1 MSSFTGE
8 FAGLATAICWTAT
21 AMSFQVASRRIGSV
35 SVNLIRLVLAFVFY
49 VAYTKIFL
57 NQWLPFDAPLKSWI
71 YLSIS
76 GVIGFVLG
84 DFFLFKSYEYISSK
98 ISMLVMTLAPPVA
111 ALLGWILLG
120 ETFTLLNILGMSL
133 VLGGV
138 SIVVMKKEKNISGK
152 KKYKYPT
159 KGILFALLGAIG
171 QGVGAVFSK
180 IGMGEYDPFASSQIR
195 VITGIIGFSIMIT
208 VMKRWKMV
216 GTGIKD
222 KTASKALV
230 VGSFFGPFL
239 GVSLGMVA
247 FKFTSLGIASTLMA
261 TVPVFILLPSHI
273 ILKEKLTL
281 NEVIGAFLAVAGI
294 GIFFVNIA

>member
-1 MSSFTGE
+1 MSEFTGE

-35 SVNLIRLVLAFVFY
+35 SVNLIRLVMAFLFY
-49 VAYTKIFL
+49 LVYSKIFL
-57 NQWLPFDAPLKSWI
+57 NQWLPLDAPIEAWI

-84 DFFLFKSYEYISSK
+84 DFFLFKSYEFISSK
-98 ISMLVMTLAPPVA
+98 ISMLIMTLAPPVA
-111 ALLGWILLG
+111 ALLGWFMLG
-120 ETFTLLNILGMSL
+120 EKFTWMNTLGMLL
-133 VLGGV
+133 VLSGV
-138 SIVVMKKEKNISGK
+138 ALVVMKKDTTHGVK
-152 KKYKYPT
+152 KMRYPL
-159 KGILFALLGAIG
+159 KGIFFAFLGAVG

-180 IGMGEYDPFASSQIR
+180 KGMGDYDPFASSQIR
-195 VITGIIGFSIMIT
+195 VITGIVGFAIMISI
-208 VMKRWKMV
+208 MKRWKMV
-216 GTGIKD
+216 GTGLKD
-222 KTASKALV
+222 KKASKALL

-273 ILKEKLTL
+273 ILKEKLTI
-281 NEVIGAFLAVAGI
+281 NEVICAFIAVAGI
-294 GIFFVNIA
+294 AVFFVNI